1 MKQSMKRS
9 TLWVFLFF
17 FLSFSVFSES
27 PAGAEK
33 KAASGEGKSSGEEE
47 GAAALESLAKER
59 RDILK
64 YGIDSEIV
72 DVINAIRSEKD
83 DSCNEELKF
92 LLETNKNPEI
102 NRAVLE
108 FMREQETD
116 LVKDRAME
124 ILEQYLEDYD
134 YNTNLLLSVVSY
146 LSSLEVSEAGPLFYT
161 LLRDNNPV
169 LAGSALRGIG
179 KLKDLSR
186 VEEIQALVEE
196 YQGDESY
203 EDFVANAILVMGD
216 LKYKEAEPWLMDVLD
231 DVDSPSS
238 HRQYAAISL
247 GHIGSPD
254 GFALLKQMYSSSEN
268 SQLRSYVLKG
278 ISFYDSEEVAPI
290 LLDALRDSFWKI
302 RVAAAEGLAERQ
314 YRQAIDI
321 LEYKVKKDPQRQVRY
336 GALDALAKM
345 EDREAE
351 DFIVE
356 QFSGE
361 RNPFDIRQKALQ
373 LMMEGRFSGSI
384 EALKEVLG
392 PKWDKKKDKE
402 LSPFCKIL
410 STTQWDSLEPF
421 YAQMIANKDFIIRIY
436 GIRGIKINHLTGLKA
451 AVQAMDNKKEAV
463 NVRKEAKAA
472 LEEL

>member
-1 MKQSMKRS
+1 M
-9 TLWVFLFF
+9 
-17 FLSFSVFSES
+17 
-27 PAGAEK
+27 
-33 KAASGEGKSSGEEE
+33 
-47 GAAALESLAKER
+47 
-59 RDILK
+59 
-64 YGIDSEIV
+64 
-72 DVINAIRSEKD
+72 N
-83 DSCNEELKF
+83 
-92 LLETNKNPEI
+92 
-102 NRAVLE
+102 
-108 FMREQETD
+108 TD
-116 LVKDRAME
+116 
-124 ILEQYLEDYD
+124 
-134 YNTNLLLSVVSY
+134 
-146 LSSLEVSEAGPLFYT
+146 LFYT